1 MVTKDNQ
8 KRRRPA
14 VAITL
19 REAERRYG
27 ILNSTFCR
35 WVQKGYIP
43 IVLRTKNELFVDEAV
58 LAELAEAYKANPG
71 QGKKTILVLKG
82 G

>member
-1 MVTKDNQ
+1 MVKKHNQ
-8 KRRRPA
+8 KRRRLA
-14 VAITL
+14 AITL

-27 ILNSTFCR
+27 ILNSTLCR

-43 IVLRTKNELFVDEAV
+43 IVLRTKNELFVDEPV
-58 LAELAEAYKANPG
+58 LAELAEAYKKNPG
-71 QGKKTILVLKG
+71 QGKKTILMLKG